1 MSVSN
6 KSHCLFPLWECW
18 EEGGGGAKADK
29 IHAIIFAASVLLWE
43 LQEGKPDVAMLE
55 ILHLSVIVG
64 LLTGLMEHVSL
75 LVHFCG

>member
-18 EEGGGGAKADK
+18 EEGEGAKADK

-75 LVHFCG
+75 LVRFCG